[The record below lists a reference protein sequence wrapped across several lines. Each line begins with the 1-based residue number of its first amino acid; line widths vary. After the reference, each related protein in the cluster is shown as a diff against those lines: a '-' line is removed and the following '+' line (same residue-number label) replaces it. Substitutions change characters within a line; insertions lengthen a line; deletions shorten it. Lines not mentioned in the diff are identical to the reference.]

1 MLNSK
6 LEIKQLR
13 QIYLRHKR
21 VRVDNFL
28 DPGIAI
34 QVQELLAENSLPM
47 HMVFYA
53 NGKPNSIS
61 AAEFESLDPEEKKI
75 LKLEIEELASK
86 GIGYCYE
93 TVMPKNIKNREVS
106 ISGQGHDLL
115 TKVANSFSSQETL
128 KLVKQITG
136 NASVKEADA
145 QLTRFSV
152 GHYITRHRDEL
163 PNKRRELAYILSL
176 TDGWHP
182 DWGGLLQ
189 FFNPDGSVRDAWVPK
204 FNTLSL
210 FEIQHI
216 HSVTYVTPFAR
227 VPRYSMTGWF
237 MS

>member
-1 MLNSK
+1 MLNPK

-13 QIYLRHKR
+13 QVYLRQKR
-21 VRVDNFL
+21 VRVENFL
-28 DPGIAI
+28 DPSIAI
-34 QVQELLAENSLPM
+34 QVQGLLTENSLPM
-47 HMVFYA
+47 HMAFYA
-53 NGKPNSIS
+53 SGRPNSIS
-61 AAEFESLDPEEKKI
+61 ASEFESFEPAEKRI
-75 LKLEIEELASK
+75 LKLDLEEQASR